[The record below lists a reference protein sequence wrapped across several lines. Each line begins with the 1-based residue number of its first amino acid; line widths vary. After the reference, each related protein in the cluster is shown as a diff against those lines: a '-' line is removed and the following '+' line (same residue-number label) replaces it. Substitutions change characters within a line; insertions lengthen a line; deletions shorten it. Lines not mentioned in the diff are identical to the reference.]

1 LFIAAGPSAR
11 VHMNQIKLDIL
22 TAGGLLYY
30 SDTYSIVTDLSL
42 YKLKEVMPEKV
53 GKELGQFKIWVSN

>member
-1 LFIAAGPSAR
+1 
-11 VHMNQIKLDIL
+11 MNQIKLDIL